1 MEQKQNISKDTPIVK
16 SLVHSTT
23 KSTDALEQP
32 VPLDRLPWAGL
43 LALAMT
49 CFIGILTE
57 TLPAGLLPQISF
69 GLGIS
74 EASAGQLVT
83 WYALGSLLAAIPLT
97 ALTRNWPRRS
107 LLLVCIVAFLL
118 FNTITAVSASYLITV
133 IARFGAGVAAG
144 VLWGMV
150 AGYARRLVSDRLKG
164 RAMAIAMS
172 GTPIALAL
180 GVPLGTFLGNFVGW
194 RWVFGMMSL
203 LSFLL
208 IFWIYWKLPNVKGQT
223 TSQRYS
229 LSTIFCL
236 PGVRPILSVVFIWV
250 LAHNILYTYIAPYLS
265 FTSLAQRT
273 DVVLL
278 VFGGTSIIGIWITG
292 ALIDRWL
299 RKLVLISIAIFTL
312 AAFILGIGS
321 HSAILIMVGVVLWG
335 VTFGGAATLLQTA
348 LAEATG
354 EQADVA
360 QSMLVTSWNLAISGG
375 AALGG
380 LLLLSVGSLALP
392 WVLMLL
398 ALVAF
403 VISWTAS
410 RYSFVPNSSVH
421 DT

>member
-1 MEQKQNISKDTPIVK
+1 MVKSSVSSAIQSKD
-16 SLVHSTT
+16 SS
-23 KSTDALEQP
+23 EQS
-32 VPLDRLPWAGL
+32 VATDRLPWAGL

-57 TLPAGLLPQISF
+57 ALPAGLLPQISV
-69 GLGIS
+69 GLSVS

-83 WYALGSLLAAIPLT
+83 WYALGSLVAAIPLT
-97 ALTRNWPRRS
+97 TLTRHWHRRS
-107 LLLVCIVAFLL
+107 LLLICMIAFLL
-118 FNTITAVSASYLITV
+118 FNTITAISSSYLITI

-144 VLWGMV
+144 ILWGMV
-150 AGYARRLVSDRLKG
+150 AGYARRLVSDPLKG

-180 GVPLGTFLGNFVGW
+180 GVPLGTFLGDLLGW
-194 RWVFGMMSL
+194 RWVFGLMSL
-203 LSFLL
+203 LSLGL
-208 IFWIYWKLPNVKGQT
+208 IFWIYWKLPNIQGQRT
-223 TSQRYS
+223 TQRYS
-229 LSTIFCL
+229 LYAIFRL
-236 PGVRPILSVVFIWV
+236 PGVRPILIVVFIWV

-273 DVVLL
+273 DVVLF

-292 ALIDRWL
+292 SLIDRWL
-299 RKLVLISIAIFTL
+299 RKLVLASIALFTL

-321 HSAILIMVGVVLWG
+321 HSAVLIMVGVVLWG

-375 AALGG
+375 AAIGG
-380 LLLLSVGSLALP
+380 LLLLAVGSLSLP
-392 WVLMLL
+392 WVLIILTF
-398 ALVAF
+398 VAF
-403 VISWTAS
+403 LIAWSAS
-410 RYSFVPNSSVH
+410 RHSFVSHSSVH
-421 DT
+421 DA